1 MPVRV
6 HRFISRLWY
15 VVRDGDES
23 AVSEFKRRRRARS
36 AINRI
41 RKEKKQTVS
50 EHTPMPSVKEW
61 RNEKHSEKERRE
73 VYMQRVPLR
82 GRVRELRHVAFW
94 NLKRRK
100 EEKIFFSSSYSSQK
114 SKFFSFTHCWQHA
127 EDSCS
132 FRCGALNPCAH
143 LV

>member
-1 MPVRV
+1 
-6 HRFISRLWY
+6 

-23 AVSEFKRRRRARS
+23 AISEFKRRRRARS

-41 RKEKKQTVS
+41 GKEKKQTVS

-61 RNEKHSEKERRE
+61 KNEKHSEKERRE
-73 VYMQRVPLR
+73 VYMQRVPFR

-100 EEKIFFSSSYSSQK
+100 EEKIFFYHLLLKSQN
-114 SKFFSFTHCWQHA
+114 SFPLRTVGNMRRIRA
-127 EDSCS
+127 S
-132 FRCGALNPCAH
+132 FDAAH
-143 LV
+143 

>member
-23 AVSEFKRRRRARS
+23 AISEFKRRRRARS

-50 EHTPMPSVKEW
+50 EHVKKTVQASKSGKT
-61 RNEKHSEKERRE
+61 RNIRRE
-73 VYMQRVPLR
+73 NDVKYICSAYLFAGVCVICVMWRSGIQKEGKRRRFFFNHLLLLLLLLKSQNSFPLR
-82 GRVRELRHVAFW
+82 TVG
-94 NLKRRK
+94 NMRR
-100 EEKIFFSSSYSSQK
+100 IRA
-114 SKFFSFTHCWQHA
+114 SFDA
-127 EDSCS
+127 
-132 FRCGALNPCAH
+132 AH
-143 LV
+143 

>member
-6 HRFISRLWY
+6 HRFISCLWY

-41 RKEKKQTVS
+41 GKEKKQTVS

-61 RNEKHSEKERRE
+61 KNEKHSERERRE

-100 EEKIFFSSSYSSQK
+100 EEKIFFYHLLLKSQN
-114 SKFFSFTHCWQHA
+114 SFPLRTVGNTRKIRA
-127 EDSCS
+127 PFD
-132 FRCGALNPCAH
+132 AAH
-143 LV
+143 